1 MGSLDTQRTS
11 EQPTARPAGR
21 ATDPTQVTRTGQPR
35 QHEPAADPIPRLEG
49 HRRELRSH
57 CQRMLGSG
65 FEAEDAVQ
73 ETLVRAWRA
82 FDHFD
87 GRSSLRSWLYRI
99 ATNVCLNMLRG
110 PQRRARPMDLGPSS
124 GGTEP
129 RPSRAPIGG
138 TATRTVADDRGGPMT
153 ADPAELVA
161 SRDAVRR
168 AFVVALQTLPPRQR
182 AALILRD
189 VLRWRTN
196 EVAELLGSTETS
208 VKSALQR
215 ARTTLA
221 ANANANA
228 DADADV
234 GLAAARS
241 EPSDDTQRRLLAR
254 YVDAFER
261 TDVQTLV
268 SLLRLDH
275 LTRHA
280 AEATTAA

>member
-1 MGSLDTQRTS
+1 MATIDTRRTS
-11 EQPTARPAGR
+11 QQPT
-21 ATDPTQVTRTGQPR
+21 DPG
-35 QHEPAADPIPRLEG
+35 PRLDG
-49 HRRELRSH
+49 HRRELRRH

-82 FDHFD
+82 LDRFD
-87 GRSSLRSWLYRI
+87 GRSTLRPWLFRI

-110 PQRRARPMDLGPSS
+110 PQRRARPMDLGPAS
-124 GGTEP
+124 GSTQPRPRRAPVGDAGTE
-129 RPSRAPIGG
+129 
-138 TATRTVADDRGGPMT
+138 TVADGPGGPMT

-168 AFVVALQTLPPRQR
+168 AFVVALQTLPPQQR

-189 VLRWRTN
+189 VLRWHTN
-196 EVAELLGSTETS
+196 EVAELLGSTEAS

-221 ANANANA
+221 ANA
-228 DADADV
+228 DV
-234 GLAAARS
+234 GLAAAARS
-241 EPSDDTQRRLLAR
+241 EPGDATQRRLLAG

-261 TDVQTLV
+261 SDIESLV
-268 SLLRLDH
+268 ALLRLDH
-275 LTRHA
+275 LTRHCP
-280 AEATTAA
+280 EATTAA

>member
-1 MGSLDTQRTS
+1 MARIDTPRTS
-11 EQPTARPAGR
+11 ET
-21 ATDPTQVTRTGQPR
+21 
-35 QHEPAADPIPRLEG
+35 HEPADPASRLEG
-49 HRRELRSH
+49 HRRELRTH
-57 CQRMLGSG
+57 CRRMLGSG

-82 FDHFD
+82 FDRFD
-87 GRSSLRSWLYRI
+87 GRSSLRPWLYRI

-110 PQRRARPMDLGPSS
+110 PQRRARPMDLGPS
-124 GGTEP
+124 GGSTEP
-129 RPSRAPIGG
+129 HPSRAPIGG
-138 TATRTVADDRGGPMT
+138 PGTETVADGPGGPMT

-161 SRDAVRR
+161 SRDAVRQ
-168 AFVVALQTLPPRQR
+168 AFIVALQTLPPQQR

-189 VLRWRTN
+189 VLRWHTN
-196 EVAELLGSTETS
+196 EVAELLGTTETS

-221 ANANANA
+221 ANA
-228 DADADV
+228 DL

-261 TDVQTLV
+261 TDVQSLV

-275 LTRHA
+275 RTRHG